1 MAPGTPLY
9 PPLKEVHGTIDAA
22 PAKVA
27 CLDIGLAGLPR
38 PDVLFALGV
47 DQPLYFSVHSV
58 AARLAPEGAALI
70 HAVRYLAPDEKPN
83 RSRLIAE
90 LEGFVDLMQP
100 GWRDYEK
107 ARQFLPAMPVIS
119 SIPLAAK
126 GGMNGR
132 PGVSVSKASGLFLC
146 GDWVGPVGLLADA
159 AAISGR
165 SAGEAAAAFGGA
177 IGLR

>member
-1 MAPGTPLY
+1 MLARAALDTTIRTHDASARQRLRVLVQIGWWQIVKFGELGARHSTV
-9 PPLKEVHGTIDAA
+9 PPLKEVHGTIDA
-22 PAKVA
+22 
-27 CLDIGLAGLPR
+27 
-38 PDVLFALGV
+38 
-47 DQPLYFSVHSV
+47 
-58 AARLAPEGAALI
+58 APEGAALI